1 MKLRQLRRI
10 PFVGRYTLAFVPVF
24 VLAWLSVSAPS
35 TESSSASPQSSAA
48 PAPCTANCP
57 QTPAKPATAS
67 PDSPAKPVAKPHKV
81 YTNEDIDAR
90 PHAITIEGS
99 RDILQQ
105 LNTCDRTCF
114 DQVAQRAG
122 LNGGSGPRWKL
133 ALLDAM
139 EAVKADAAWQ
149 GILGE
154 ILGVQG
160 LACETQVRKTEDL
173 RRYADSRNIT
183 PSELA
188 VERQYEPK
196 FREIRARLNATL
208 DRANTHIA
216 KSSPDN
222 LQAQYMHMQVD
233 KLVHATCTINV
244 PAPPE
249 DTDDPAD
256 P

>member
-1 MKLRQLRRI
+1 VRRHI
-10 PFVGRYTLAFVPVF
+10 FALAFIF
-24 VLAWLSVSAPS
+24 LTSGLAVSAQS
-35 TESSSASPQSSAA
+35 TDPTSAA
-48 PAPCTANCP
+48 PQSGPTPRPCTANCP
-57 QTPAKPATAS
+57 QTPAKPASAT
-67 PDSPAKPVAKPHKV
+67 PDSPPTPLAKPHRV
-81 YTNEDIDAR
+81 FTNDDIDAR
-90 PHAITIEGS
+90 PHDITIEGS

-122 LNGGSGPRWKL
+122 VNGVFSARWKL
-133 ALLDAM
+133 ALLDAI

-149 GILGE
+149 GSLGE

-173 RRYADSRNIT
+173 RKYADSRNIT

-188 VERQYEPK
+188 IERQYEAK
-196 FREIRARLNATL
+196 FRDIHNRLNTAL
-208 DRANTHIA
+208 DRANAHIA
-216 KSSPDN
+216 KTSPDN
-222 LQAQYMHMQVD
+222 LQSQYMHMQVD

>member
-1 MKLRQLRRI
+1 MRRAI
-10 PFVGRYTLAFVPVF
+10 LASALVF
-24 VLAWLSVSAPS
+24 STAALSASAQSTDPASSAPPS
-35 TESSSASPQSSAA
+35 QSSPA

-57 QTPAKPATAS
+57 QTPAKPATAA
-67 PDSPAKPVAKPHKV
+67 PDAPANPSTKPHKV
-81 YTNEDIDAR
+81 FTNDDIDAR
-90 PHAITIEGS
+90 PHDITIEGG

-114 DQVAQRAG
+114 DQVVQRAG
-122 LNGGSGPRWKL
+122 VNGGYTARWKL
-133 ALLDAM
+133 ALLDAI
-139 EAVKADAAWQ
+139 ETVKRDADWQ
-149 GILGE
+149 GNLGE
-154 ILGVQG
+154 ILGIQG
-160 LACETQVRKTEDL
+160 QACETQTRKTEDL
-173 RRYADSRNIT
+173 RKYADSRNIT

-196 FREIRARLNATL
+196 FREIRARLNAAL
-208 DRANTHIA
+208 DRANAHIA
-216 KSSPDN
+216 KVATDN

-244 PAPPE
+244 PPTPE

>member
-1 MKLRQLRRI
+1 VRPQILV
-10 PFVGRYTLAFVPVF
+10 FAFVF
-24 VLAWLSVSAPS
+24 STAGLSATAQSANP
-35 TESSSASPQSSAA
+35 ASAA
-48 PAPCTANCP
+48 PASQGSATPAPCTANCP
-57 QTPAKPATAS
+57 QAPAKPATAN
-67 PDSPAKPVAKPHKV
+67 SPAKPPAKPHKV

-90 PHAITIEGS
+90 PHDITIEGT

-133 ALLDAM
+133 ALLDAI

-154 ILGVQG
+154 IIGVQG
-160 LACETQVRKTEDL
+160 LACETQAKKTQDIQ
-173 RRYADSRNIT
+173 RFADARNIT

-188 VERQYEPK
+188 VEREYEPK
-196 FREIRARLNATL
+196 FRDIQNRLKAAL
-208 DRANTHIA
+208 DRANAHIA
-216 KSSPDN
+216 KSSPGN
-222 LQAQYMHMQVD
+222 LQSQYMHMQAD
-233 KLVHATCTINV
+233 KIVHATCTINV
-244 PAPPE
+244 PRPPD

>member
-1 MKLRQLRRI
+1 VRRYI
-10 PFVGRYTLAFVPVF
+10 LAFV
-24 VLAWLSVSAPS
+24 LISS
-35 TESSSASPQSSAA
+35 TSELSASAQSTDPASAAPAAQSSPT

-57 QTPAKPATAS
+57 QTPAKPATAT
-67 PDSPAKPVAKPHKV
+67 PDSPAKPPNKPHKV
-81 YTNEDIDAR
+81 VTNDDIDAR
-90 PHAITIEGS
+90 PHDVTITGG

-122 LNGGSGPRWKL
+122 VNGGYTARWKL
-133 ALLDAM
+133 ALLDAI
-139 EAVKADAAWQ
+139 ETVKADAAWQ

-160 LACETQVRKTEDL
+160 QACETQVRKTEDL
-173 RRYADSRNIT
+173 RKYADSRNIT
-183 PSELA
+183 SSELA
-188 VERQYEPK
+188 IERQYEGK
-196 FREIRARLNATL
+196 FREIRARLNVAL
-208 DRANTHIA
+208 DRANAHIA
-216 KSSPDN
+216 KTSTDN
-222 LQAQYMHMQVD
+222 LQSQYMHMQVD

-244 PAPPE
+244 PASPE

>member
-1 MKLRQLRRI
+1 VRRH
-10 PFVGRYTLAFVPVF
+10 TLAFILTF
-24 VLAWLSVSAPS
+24 S
-35 TESSSASPQSSAA
+35 TAGLSASAQSADPAGTSRQSGPAQ
-48 PAPCTANCP
+48 APCTANCP
-57 QTPAKPATAS
+57 QTAVKPAIVNPDSQARPPAKPR
-67 PDSPAKPVAKPHKV
+67 KV

-90 PHAITIEGS
+90 PHDFTIEGS

-133 ALLDAM
+133 VLLDAI
-139 EAVKADAAWQ
+139 ETVKADAAWQ

-160 LACETQVRKTEDL
+160 LSCETQARKTEDL
-173 RRYADSRNIT
+173 RKYADSRNIT

-196 FREIRARLNATL
+196 FREIRARLNAAL
-208 DRANTHIA
+208 DRANAHITKA
-216 KSSPDN
+216 SPDN
-222 LQAQYMHMQVD
+222 LQSQYMHMQVD

>member
-1 MKLRQLRRI
+1 VRRHI
-10 PFVGRYTLAFVPVF
+10 LAFLLVF
-24 VLAWLSVSAPS
+24 S
-35 TESSSASPQSSAA
+35 TAGLSASAQSTNSASA
-48 PAPCTANCP
+48 TQQTSPTPAPCTANCP
-57 QTPAKPATAS
+57 QTPIKPASAI
-67 PDSPAKPVAKPHKV
+67 PDSPAKPPAKPHKV
-81 YTNEDIDAR
+81 VTNDDIDAR
-90 PHAITIEGS
+90 PHDVTITGG

-122 LNGGSGPRWKL
+122 TSGAYSAKGKL
-133 ALLDAM
+133 ALLDAI
-139 EAVKADAAWQ
+139 ETVKRDVDWQ
-149 GILGE
+149 GNLGE
-154 ILGVQG
+154 ILGIQG
-160 LACETQVRKTEDL
+160 QACETQIRKTEDL
-173 RRYADSRNIT
+173 RKYADSRNIT

-196 FREIRARLNATL
+196 FREIRLHLNAAL
-208 DRANTHIA
+208 DRANAHIA
-216 KSSPDN
+216 KVAADN

-233 KLVHATCTINV
+233 KLVHATCTITV

>member
-1 MKLRQLRRI
+1 MH
-10 PFVGRYTLAFVPVF
+10 RYILAFV
-24 VLAWLSVSAPS
+24 LIYS
-35 TESSSASPQSSAA
+35 TAASSASAQSTDPASAAPVPQSNTT

-57 QTPAKPATAS
+57 QAPAKPATAT
-67 PDSPAKPVAKPHKV
+67 PDPQAKQPTKPHKV
-81 YTNEDIDAR
+81 FTNDDIDAR
-90 PHAITIEGS
+90 PHDITIQGG

-105 LNTCDRTCF
+105 LNTCDRACF

-122 LNGGSGPRWKL
+122 VSGGYSARWKL
-133 ALLDAM
+133 ALLDAI
-139 EAVKADAAWQ
+139 ETVKRDADWQ
-149 GILGE
+149 GNLGE

-160 LACETQVRKTEDL
+160 QACEMQVRKTEDL
-173 RRYADSRNIT
+173 RKYADSRNIT

-188 VERQYEPK
+188 IERQYEPK
-196 FREIRARLNATL
+196 FREIHNRLNAAL
-208 DRANTHIA
+208 DRANAHIA
-216 KSSPDN
+216 KVATDN
-222 LQAQYMHMQVD
+222 LQAQFMHMQVD

>member
-1 MKLRQLRRI
+1 VRRHI
-10 PFVGRYTLAFVPVF
+10 LAFLLVF
-24 VLAWLSVSAPS
+24 S
-35 TESSSASPQSSAA
+35 TAGLSASAQSTDSASATSQTSPA
-48 PAPCTANCP
+48 PAPCSANCP
-57 QTPAKPATAS
+57 QTPAKPTTAA
-67 PDSPAKPVAKPHKV
+67 PDSPAKPPAKPHKV
-81 YTNEDIDAR
+81 VTNDDIDAR
-90 PHAITIEGS
+90 PHNVTITGG

-122 LNGGSGPRWKL
+122 VNGGYTARWKL
-133 ALLDAM
+133 ALLDAI
-139 EAVKADAAWQ
+139 ETVKRDAAWQ
-149 GILGE
+149 GNLGE
-154 ILGVQG
+154 ILGIQG
-160 LACETQVRKTEDL
+160 VACETQVRKTEDL
-173 RRYADSRNIT
+173 RKYADSRNIT

-196 FREIRARLNATL
+196 FREIRARLNAAL
-208 DRANTHIA
+208 DRADAHIA
-216 KSSPDN
+216 KTAPDN

-233 KLVHATCTINV
+233 KLVKATCTINV

>member
-1 MKLRQLRRI
+1 VRRYI
-10 PFVGRYTLAFVPVF
+10 LALILAFTI
-24 VLAWLSVSAPS
+24 AGLSASAHSPDPA
-35 TESSSASPQSSAA
+35 SASPQSSLT

-57 QTPAKPATAS
+57 QGSAKPATVT
-67 PDSPAKPVAKPHKV
+67 PDSPAKPPAKPHKV

-90 PHAITIEGS
+90 PHDITIEGS

-133 ALLDAM
+133 VLLDAI
-139 EAVKADAAWQ
+139 EAVKADAVWQ

-173 RRYADSRNIT
+173 RKYADARNIT

-188 VERQYEPK
+188 VEREYEPK
-196 FREIRARLNATL
+196 FREIHNRLNAAL
-208 DRANTHIA
+208 DRANAHIM
-216 KSSPDN
+216 KSSPNN
-222 LQAQYMHMQVD
+222 LQSQYMHMQVD

>member
-1 MKLRQLRRI
+1 MRRH
-10 PFVGRYTLAFVPVF
+10 TLDFILVF
-24 VLAWLSVSAPS
+24 VMAGLSTSAQPPDLG
-35 TESSSASPQSSAA
+35 SASPQSSST

-57 QTPAKPATAS
+57 QALAKPATAN
-67 PDSPAKPVAKPHKV
+67 PDSPAKPPAKPHKV

-90 PHAITIEGS
+90 PHDITIEGT

-105 LNTCDRTCF
+105 LNACDRTCF

-133 ALLDAM
+133 ALLDAI
-139 EAVKADAAWQ
+139 EAVRVDAAWQ

-154 ILGVQG
+154 IIGVQG
-160 LACETQVRKTEDL
+160 LACETQAKKTQDIQ
-173 RRYADSRNIT
+173 RFADARNIT

-188 VERQYEPK
+188 VEREYEPK
-196 FREIRARLNATL
+196 FRDIQNRLKAAL
-208 DRANTHIA
+208 DRANAHIT
-216 KSSPDN
+216 KSSPGN
-222 LQAQYMHMQVD
+222 LQSQYMHMQAD
-233 KLVHATCTINV
+233 KIVHATCTINV
-244 PAPPE
+244 PRPPD

>member
-1 MKLRQLRRI
+1 VRPQILV
-10 PFVGRYTLAFVPVF
+10 FAFVF
-24 VLAWLSVSAPS
+24 STAGLSATAQSANP
-35 TESSSASPQSSAA
+35 ASAA
-48 PAPCTANCP
+48 PASQGSATPAPCTANCP
-57 QTPAKPATAS
+57 QAPAKPATAN
-67 PDSPAKPVAKPHKV
+67 SPAKPPAKPHKV

-90 PHAITIEGS
+90 PHDITIEGT

-133 ALLDAM
+133 ALLDAI
-139 EAVKADAAWQ
+139 EAVKADTAWQ

-154 ILGVQG
+154 IIGVQG
-160 LACETQVRKTEDL
+160 LACETQAKKTQDIQ
-173 RRYADSRNIT
+173 RFADARNIT

-188 VERQYEPK
+188 VEREYEPK
-196 FREIRARLNATL
+196 FRDIQNRLKAAL
-208 DRANTHIA
+208 DRANAHITKA
-216 KSSPDN
+216 SPGN
-222 LQAQYMHMQVD
+222 LQSQYMHMQAD
-233 KLVHATCTINV
+233 KIVYASCTIDV
-244 PAPPE
+244 PKPPD

>member
-1 MKLRQLRRI
+1 MRRYI
-10 PFVGRYTLAFVPVF
+10 LAFV
-24 VLAWLSVSAPS
+24 LIYS
-35 TESSSASPQSSAA
+35 TAGLSASAQSPDPASAAPATQSSPA

-57 QTPAKPATAS
+57 QAPAKPATAA
-67 PDSPAKPVAKPHKV
+67 PDPQAKSPAKPRKV
-81 YTNEDIDAR
+81 FTNDDIDAR
-90 PHAITIEGS
+90 PHDITIEGG

-105 LNTCDRTCF
+105 LNTCDRSCF

-122 LNGGSGPRWKL
+122 VSGGYTARWKL
-133 ALLDAM
+133 ALLDAI
-139 EAVKADAAWQ
+139 ETVKRDADWQ
-149 GILGE
+149 GNLGE

-173 RRYADSRNIT
+173 RKYADARNIT

-196 FREIRARLNATL
+196 FREIRARLNAAL
-208 DRANTHIA
+208 DRANAHIA
-216 KSSPDN
+216 KVAPDN

>member
-1 MKLRQLRRI
+1 VRRAI
-10 PFVGRYTLAFVPVF
+10 LAFV
-24 VLAWLSVSAPS
+24 LVSA
-35 TESSSASPQSSAA
+35 TAGLSASAQSTDPTSATSQTSPA
-48 PAPCTANCP
+48 PAPCTANC
-57 QTPAKPATAS
+57 QQAPAKPATMT
-67 PDSPAKPVAKPHKV
+67 PDSPAKPPAKPHKV
-81 YTNEDIDAR
+81 FTNDDIDAR
-90 PHAITIEGS
+90 PHDVTIQGG

-122 LNGGSGPRWKL
+122 VNGGYTARWKL
-133 ALLDAM
+133 ALLDAI
-139 EAVKADAAWQ
+139 EAVKRDADWQ
-149 GILGE
+149 GNLGE
-154 ILGVQG
+154 ILGIQG
-160 LACETQVRKTEDL
+160 QACETQVRKTEDL
-173 RRYADSRNIT
+173 RKYADSRNIT

-196 FREIRARLNATL
+196 FREIRARLNAAL
-208 DRANTHIA
+208 DRANAHIA
-216 KSSPDN
+216 KTATDN
-222 LQAQYMHMQVD
+222 LQAQFMHMQVD